1 MTKKEA
7 FRILRITHD
16 IKYTY
21 KNADGSVNF
30 MTIVDTY
37 KAQAEAD
44 MRVGSYSITQTEI
57 DDAYNYLQAQYN
69 AKVTG
74 ATTTDKSK
82 SKVTPILIA
91 TGAILLTGAFVVGGI
106 SMLANLSKNNG
117 LPNKPGTVQGQTQND
132 QDYISFM
139 GYLTD

>member
-30 MTIVDTY
+30 MTIVDIY

-44 MRVGSYSITQTEI
+44 MRAGTYGVTQAEI
-57 DDAYNYLQAQYN
+57 DELSSRGEIEWIDAKMLFMSIISLNVLPFIAFPIIN
-69 AKVTG
+69 LLMSGVG
-74 ATTTDKSK
+74 DKRDEFLNQRK
-82 SKVTPILIA
+82 EENVKTIMKRIQK
-91 TGAILLTGAFVVGGI
+91 I
-106 SMLANLSKNNG
+106 
-117 LPNKPGTVQGQTQND
+117 
-132 QDYISFM
+132 
-139 GYLTD
+139 

>member
-57 DDAYNYLQAQYN
+57 DDAYNYLQAQYT
-69 AKVTG
+69 AKTTG
-74 ATTTDKSK
+74 ARTATTGS
-82 SKVTPILIA
+82 SSSA
-91 TGAILLTGAFVVGGI
+91 LTSI
-106 SMLANLSKNNG
+106 STCK
-117 LPNKPGTVQGQTQND
+117 
-132 QDYISFM
+132 YFISNSS
-139 GYLTD
+139 